1 MYMSILHVYIYIY
14 IYIYTCKHILV
25 LHPTLTQK
33 PNISSESS
41 NSIPEP
47 NDFGNGPKTVRL
59 QQPHLD
65 PPHPHVTLYRPL
77 HSWPIK

>member
-1 MYMSILHVYIYIY
+1 MYMSILHV
-14 IYIYTCKHILV
+14 YIYTCKHILV

-41 NSIPEP
+41 KSIPEP

-65 PPHPHVTLYRPL
+65 PILTHTRMSLFTGRSTPGQ
-77 HSWPIK
+77 